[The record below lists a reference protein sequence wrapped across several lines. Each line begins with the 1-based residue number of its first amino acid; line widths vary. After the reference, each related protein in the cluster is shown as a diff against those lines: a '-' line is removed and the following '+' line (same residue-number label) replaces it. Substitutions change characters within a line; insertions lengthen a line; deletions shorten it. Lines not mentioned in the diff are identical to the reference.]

1 MKQKETE
8 TILKTDLNMLTQA
21 SGELKKCLESETQK
35 LTPEMDED
43 KKRKKRNERWVTS
56 TKKIEKKDK
65 RTFLSELKSY
75 KVPKRK

>member
-8 TILKTDLNMLTQA
+8 TILKTDLNILTQA